1 MHTKASPDESSRVRR
16 TEPPTHLI
24 PVLRA
29 MAATTTDAAA
39 AKAAGLTPRTFSRRV
54 AELQKVLHARTRF
67 QIGVQAARR
76 GWI

>member
-1 MHTKASPDESSRVRR
+1 MLSELTTTPVPE
-16 TEPPTHLI
+16 HLE

-54 AELQKVLHARTRF
+54 AELQRLLHARTRF